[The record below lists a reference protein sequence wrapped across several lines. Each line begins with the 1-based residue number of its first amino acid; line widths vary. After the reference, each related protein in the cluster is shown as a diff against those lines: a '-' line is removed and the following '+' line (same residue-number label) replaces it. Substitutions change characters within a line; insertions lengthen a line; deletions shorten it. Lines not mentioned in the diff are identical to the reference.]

1 MEIALRNVSGVKPGL
16 VTPYGFEDQ
25 AWSNLT
31 DARYEPKFGYL
42 SERCVAMGK
51 GGGYQVRNCNGS
63 WQTLA
68 KKEFVVAKLFQEHAG
83 IVTINGVQQN
93 ISLDDIRDFL
103 VKGVVTFD
111 GLAYIPLYPRQVWFN
126 GQRLVNTWT
135 EKRVA
140 GRTEDIEALG
150 DFLRMVRMSLCGET
164 DEKTLDEMIRE
175 ITGSEPTPLRWVMH
189 WLAVPFQRPG
199 MITQTNLWFIGR
211 RGTGKGTLVAVM
223 NRLLG
228 TVGKVSDEEIKRG
241 WTDHLFGF
249 TLAEWD
255 EFEDTW
261 HSFLS
266 RIKKIT
272 GNDKVSFTKRNVGT
286 WEHPNVSQHIF
297 STNQAKPVQV
307 EADDRQNTYL
317 ATSPN
322 WEYWQEWVRDTFW
335 DASTND
341 LRDHRIVTGMGA
353 LLGMLE
359 IDWKFIKQPLRTD
372 LRAQYVEAFQDGIE
386 VWYAEDPMVQQYWG
400 EVDINPLAVYG
411 IYREW
416 VKAFDP
422 NKKPEAFR
430 DWRSKMYSTGK
441 MERRQKR
448 VGDGDKRIR
457 ETFLVPPEGWTGG
470 SATAFRKVCRG
481 LRLVE

>member
-1 MEIALRNVSGVKPGL
+1 
-16 VTPYGFEDQ
+16 
-25 AWSNLT
+25 
-31 DARYEPKFGYL
+31 
-42 SERCVAMGK
+42 
-51 GGGYQVRNCNGS
+51 
-63 WQTLA
+63 
-68 KKEFVVAKLFQEHAG
+68 
-83 IVTINGVQQN
+83 
-93 ISLDDIRDFL
+93 
-103 VKGVVTFD
+103 VVTFD

-317 ATSPN
+317 ATSSN

-353 LLGMLE
+353 LLGTLK

-386 VWYAEDPMVQQYWG
+386 VWYAEDPMVQQ
-400 EVDINPLAVYG
+400 D
-411 IYREW
+411 
-416 VKAFDP
+416 
-422 NKKPEAFR
+422 
-430 DWRSKMYSTGK
+430 
-441 MERRQKR
+441 
-448 VGDGDKRIR
+448 
-457 ETFLVPPEGWTGG
+457 
-470 SATAFRKVCRG
+470 
-481 LRLVE
+481 